1 MLVLRLCQRRLTYLQ
16 LQLLDGLLYGDLLQQ
31 AVLLQLA
38 RHQLRLLLLL
48 LLLLLSLLSLPP
60 LLCVDMPVCLY
71 DACGNIPVD
80 SFKLGRCQGPTPRQQ
95 HLRFIPA
102 S

>member
-48 LLLLLSLLSLPP
+48 LLLSLPP